1 MSWADYEDDTLP
13 PLPNSW
19 ISKQNTQTP
28 SPKPVSSNIFS
39 VLEAES
45 DTE

>member
-1 MSWADYEDDTLP
+1 MPWADYEDDTLP
-13 PLPNSW
+13 PLPTSW

-39 VLEAES
+39 VLDSDS
-45 DTE
+45 DTD